1 MEVGIVNVCDVQM
14 MPNRTSVGEKQVN
27 VSPTKCGVFWQ
38 VWKLVMRGKAEAVA
52 SNNKLKGDEESRV
65 SFQMLVGGLRES
77 NRLSSG
83 FFFGSRHG
91 NFFYCAS
98 TKRKRLGCRRQGFAV
113 RLRSLF
119 DDRRGRVRARVR
131 GRKVNVFQFSLPGR
145 EIKSTPL
152 LNSPERNGPLSADG
166 AIKQTSEGR
175 VMHLHFG

>member
-1 MEVGIVNVCDVQM
+1 VNVCDVQM

-131 GRKVNVFQFSLPGR
+131 GRKVNVFQFSLPSLWMMDGGDRRDRAVGR
-145 EIKSTPL
+145 SKSCRDGPPQKGL
-152 LNSPERNGPLSADG
+152 GKVQVLQERR
-166 AIKQTSEGR
+166 E
-175 VMHLHFG
+175 